1 MSTATSP
8 SDVVPQAPA
17 VQGSAAAGASAK
29 PKSKGRA
36 LLFVLLFVAVLGG
49 GGYGWTHRTLESTDN
64 AQVDGEVIAV
74 PARTG
79 GTIAQVLFT
88 ENQAVKAGDT
98 LAVLDD
104 ESAKA
109 KLAQAEANVEAAEA
123 AAEAAEADARV
134 AEINALGNK
143 SVAEASLQT
152 AQGGVVSAADQRKEA
167 EASVK
172 SAETA
177 FKQAEA
183 DLNRNRKL
191 LEQGALPQASF
202 EKEETSFAV
211 AQANLEAAKARLAT
225 LRANIAVAQSRTT
238 EASAKLKQS
247 SNVDALVAQAHARAK
262 TARAQVAI
270 AKATRDLAKLEL
282 SYTRIVAPADG
293 VASKKTIAV
302 GQQVAAGQAIV
313 QLVTP
318 LLWVT
323 ANFKETQVAKMHAG
337 QPARMVVDALP
348 GVTLHGELESLSGAT
363 GSRFTLLPP
372 DNASGNY
379 TKVVQRVPVRVKLRD
394 VPQGLVLRPGM
405 SVELSIDTRG

>member
-1 MSTATSP
+1 MSTATSA
-8 SDVVPQAPA
+8 SDVVPQAPS
-17 VQGSAAAGASAK
+17 VEGSAAAGVSAK

-36 LLFVLLFVAVLGG
+36 LLFVLLFAAVVGG
-49 GGYGWTHRTLESTDN
+49 GGYWWTHRTVESTDN

-88 ENQAVKAGDT
+88 ENQQVKAGDT

-109 KLAQAEANVEAAEA
+109 KVAQAEANVEAAEA

-172 SAETA
+172 SADTA
-177 FKQAEA
+177 FKQAET
-183 DLNRNRKL
+183 DRNRNRKL

-202 EKEETSFAV
+202 EKEEMSFAV
-211 AQANLEAAKARLAT
+211 AQANLEAARARLST

-238 EASAKLKQS
+238 EASAKLQQT
-247 SNVDALVAQAHARAK
+247 SNVDALVAQAQARAK

-270 AKATRDLAKLEL
+270 AKAARDLAKLEL

-302 GQQVAAGQAIV
+302 GQQVASGQAIV

-337 QPARMVVDALP
+337 QPAHLVIDALP
-348 GVTLHGELESLSGAT
+348 GITLHGELESLSGAT

>member
-1 MSTATSP
+1 MSTATAP
-8 SDVVPQAPA
+8 SDLVPQAPSE
-17 VQGSAAAGASAK
+17 QGSAAASASAK
-29 PKSKGRA
+29 PKSKARA
-36 LLFVLLFVAVLGG
+36 LLFVLPLVAALGG
-49 GGYGWTHRTLESTDN
+49 GYWWTHRFVESTDN

-88 ENQAVKAGDT
+88 ENQQVKAGDT

-109 KLAQAEANVEAAEA
+109 KLAQAEANVAAAEA
-123 AAEAAEADARV
+123 ATEAAEADARV

-152 AQGGVVSAADQRKEA
+152 AQGGVVSAADQLKEA
-167 EASVK
+167 EAAVK

-177 FKQAEA
+177 FKHAET
-183 DLNRNRKL
+183 DHDRNRRL
-191 LEQGALPQASF
+191 LEQGALAQAAF
-202 EKEETSFAV
+202 EQSETSFNM
-211 AQANLEAAKARLAT
+211 AQANLEAARARLST
-225 LRANIAVAQSRTT
+225 LRANISVARSRTT
-238 EASAKLKQS
+238 EASAKVKQT
-247 SNVDALVAQAHARAK
+247 SNVNALVAQAQARAK
-262 TARAQVAI
+262 SARAQLAI

-318 LLWVT
+318 LVWVT
-323 ANFKETQVAKMHAG
+323 ANFKETQVANMHPG
-337 QPARMVVDALP
+337 QPAHMVVDALP
-348 GVTLHGELESLSGAT
+348 GITLHGELESVSGAT

-372 DNASGNY
+372 DNASGNF
-379 TKVVQRVPVRVKLRD
+379 TKVVQRVPVRVKVRD
-394 VPQGLVLRPGM
+394 LPQGIVLRPGM
-405 SVELSIDTRG
+405 SVELSIDTHG